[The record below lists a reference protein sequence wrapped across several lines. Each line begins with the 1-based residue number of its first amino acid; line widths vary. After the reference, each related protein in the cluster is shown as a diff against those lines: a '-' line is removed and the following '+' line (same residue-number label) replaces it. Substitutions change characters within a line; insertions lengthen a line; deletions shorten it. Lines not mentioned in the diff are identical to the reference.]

1 MEGHAVDTANHDAH
15 SAAAERWRDLGLV
28 ALLLVLALGVR
39 GWVLTHTE
47 VPARDTIGFIRY
59 ALEFEDEPW
68 WTVLQKNHQHPGY
81 PVTILTVSVPVR
93 ALSPGPAAEAMSLS
107 SRLASGIAAVL
118 LVIPM
123 FFLGKMLF
131 HRAAGFGAAAL
142 FQCLPVSAHILSDGL
157 SEALFLL
164 LASTSLALAVLALG
178 TWRPQHFALCGAC
191 AGLAYLTR
199 PEGVLVVAATG
210 LVLFG
215 LCVTQ
220 RRSLRQ
226 LMACGVSLLVP
237 AALVGSLYVAA
248 TGHFTGKPSWGQ
260 MVGDKIPELEEG
272 PVRIGQQAD
281 VPRPL
286 LASTFAFVLDLKHA
300 VWRRAGLA
308 LWNLCGE
315 LVKCFHYVAWLP
327 TLLGMWWFR
336 RRPFVVPGLWVLLV
350 LCTLWTAGLC
360 WLAVVVGYLSDRHLL
375 LLVMCG
381 SFATAAAVWELP
393 SRLAAW
399 FKRQTWQGVAG
410 GPFAHSGRTAAV
422 AAILLGGI
430 LAVGLPKA
438 LERLHANRAGYH
450 AAGLWLAEHSTPAD
464 EILDDHCW
472 AHYYAGRVFL
482 ESKALVPP
490 PGYQPLRY
498 VVVGRRD
505 KEIILAW
512 NRDKPFDENELRA
525 KGGHIVYSWPLSVL
539 ADDAAVVVYAI
550 GPRQ

>member
-1 MEGHAVDTANHDAH
+1 MEGHAVDTANPDAQ
-15 SAAAERWRDLGLV
+15 AGAGDRWRDLGLV
-28 ALLLVLALGVR
+28 TLLLLLALGIR
-39 GWVLTHTE
+39 DWVLTHTE

-59 ALEFEDEPW
+59 ALEFDNEPW

-81 PVTILTVSVPVR
+81 PVTILAVSVPVR
-93 ALSPGPAAEAMSLS
+93 ALSQEPAAEIMSLS
-107 SRLASGIAAVL
+107 ARLASGIAAVL

-164 LASTSLALAVLALG
+164 LACTSLALAVLAIR
-178 TWRPQHFALCGAC
+178 TWRPMHFGLCGAC
-191 AGLAYLTR
+191 AGFAYLTR
-199 PEGVLVVAATG
+199 PEGVLLVAATG

-215 LCVTQ
+215 LCLTQ

-226 LMACGVSLLVP
+226 LLACGGSLLVP
-237 AALVGSLYVAA
+237 ALLVGSLYVAA
-248 TGHFTGKPSWGQ
+248 TGHFTGKPSVGQ
-260 MVGDKIPELEEG
+260 MLGDKIPELEEG
-272 PVRIGQQAD
+272 PMRIGLAAD
-281 VPRPL
+281 VPPPL
-286 LASTFAFVLDLKHA
+286 LASTFAFVLDLKNA
-300 VWRRAGLA
+300 VWQRAALA

-336 RRPFVVPGLWVLLV
+336 RRPLIVPGLWVLLV
-350 LCTLWTAGLC
+350 LCALWTAGLC

-375 LLVMCG
+375 LLVLCG

-393 SRLAAW
+393 SRLTAW
-399 FKRQTWQGVAG
+399 YRRQAWPGTAG
-410 GPFAHSGRTAAV
+410 GPFEHTGRTAAV
-422 AAILLGGI
+422 AAILLGGM

-450 AAGLWLAEHSTPAD
+450 AAGLWLAEHTLPVD

-472 AHYYAGRVFL
+472 AHFYAGRVFL
-482 ESKALVPP
+482 ENKALVTPA
-490 PGYQPLRY
+490 GYQPARY

-512 NRDKPFDENELRA
+512 NRDKPFDENQLRA
-525 KGGHIVYSWPLSVL
+525 LGGHIVYSWPLT
-539 ADDAAVVVYAI
+539 AGQDDAAVVVYAI
-550 GPRQ
+550 GPR